1 MYKLLSTDP
10 LSVHDKRIAP
20 MTRLSNFSFLSAAF
34 GIWLAFLS
42 ATSVTAQ
49 SIDPFE
55 NGWTLD
61 AETSELRFMSIKKGN
76 VAETN
81 TFATISGLITDD
93 GKAQIRVLMDS
104 VDTKVDLRNVRM
116 RFLFF
121 ETFLHPEATI
131 TVQLDPAVLT
141 DLHQTRHKMVDVE
154 YTLALHGVTIPKTA
168 EVAVT
173 LISNDRVTVSATT
186 PIAVT
191 LVEHNLEEGRG
202 KLQEAANVDIAPLG
216 IVSFDFTF
224 DRSSPGTPPDMGLLT
239 NVVAPGD
246 AALETKGNLD
256 REACIGRFEILSRTG
271 NIYFSA
277 GSARLDRKST
287 PLLDNLYD
295 VVDRCPDIAIE
306 IGGHTDSDGSNVANQ
321 RLSERRA
328 SAVEAYL
335 RATGISAGR
344 MKVVGYGEAEPLFE
358 NSSADNKAR
367 NRRIEFSVIN

>member
-1 MYKLLSTDP
+1 MMPNLARCVLASVFLGVWILLST
-10 LSVHDKRIAP
+10 
-20 MTRLSNFSFLSAAF
+20 FSGA
-34 GIWLAFLS
+34 
-42 ATSVTAQ
+42 TAQ
-49 SIDPFE
+49 SADPFE

-61 AETSELRFMSIKKGN
+61 PAASELRFMSIKKGN

-81 TFATISGLITDD
+81 KFATISGLITQD

-131 TVQLDPAVLT
+131 TVQLDPALLR
-141 DLHQTRHKMVDVE
+141 DLHVTRQKMVNVD
-154 YTLALHGVTIPKTA
+154 YSLSLHGITVNKTA

-173 LISNDRVTVSATT
+173 LISNDRVKVSATT

-191 LVEHNLEEGRG
+191 LQEHDLEGGRS
-202 KLQEAANVDIAPLG
+202 KLQEAANVDISPLG
-216 IVSFDFTF
+216 IVSFDLTF
-224 DRSSPGTPPDMGLLT
+224 DRSSPGTPPDASMLT
-239 NVVAPGD
+239 NVVAPGS

-271 NIYFSA
+271 NIYFA
-277 GSARLDRKST
+277 TGSARLDDKSK

-295 VVDRCPDIAIE
+295 IVNRCPDLSVE
-306 IGGHTDSDGSNVANQ
+306 IGGHTDSDGSDVANQ

-328 SAVEAYL
+328 AAVGAYL
-335 RATGISAGR
+335 ESQGISAAR
-344 MKVVGYGEAEPLFE
+344 MKVVGYGESKPLVA
-358 NSSADNKAR
+358 NTSRDNKAK
-367 NRRIEFSVIN
+367 NRRIEFSAIN